1 MWRTIDGIVRC
12 RSEHA
17 SRSSVQNSAKDTY
30 SLFRKPGMA
39 VLPPIRP
46 MFAQNMPCRSPGKSA
61 MLAATVALSPACS
74 RPVRSCTALVQWDSE
89 NQGEQGS
96 IHSER
101 LEEIIADIGRMEEYL
116 WDREPLVGH
125 PQGLLAALV
134 ERFARI
140 TYTPWPA
147 GGVVREYVLL
157 DYRIPVWPR
166 SSSPNIELS
175 WKRAREIRAAGVRN
189 EGAKKRGTPS

>member
-46 MFAQNMPCRSPGKSA
+46 MCAQNMPCRSPGKSA

-74 RPVRSCTALVQWDSE
+74 RPVQ
-89 NQGEQGS
+89 
-96 IHSER
+96 
-101 LEEIIADIGRMEEYL
+101 
-116 WDREPLVGH
+116 
-125 PQGLLAALV
+125 
-134 ERFARI
+134 
-140 TYTPWPA
+140 
-147 GGVVREYVLL
+147 VVRHWYSGTVKIRVSKGQYTAS
-157 DYRIPVWPR
+157 D
-166 SSSPNIELS
+166 
-175 WKRAREIRAAGVRN
+175 WKR
-189 EGAKKRGTPS
+189 